1 MKRIAILVAAAAV
14 IAATVYAFQ
23 SPDMRVQLA
32 TALDAALRPG
42 KSVLV
47 PEGTP
52 LVLRLEDRLS
62 SEDSHVGDDFKAT
75 VTVPVKVDGEEVIP
89 AGAEVYGHVIEAVP
103 GGHISGHGRLGLYF
117 DELKMGSLNVPIDTR
132 GGTYVGGTNAKRS
145 AGWIG
150 GGAVAGGLLGGAAGH
165 SGGSAVTGALLG
177 AAAGTGVSMASRP
190 PDIVL
195 APGMRLQLRLDHEL
209 TVHVQPA

>member
-1 MKRIAILVAAAAV
+1 MKRIAMLAAVAAVSAV
-14 IAATVYAFQ
+14 TVYAYK
-23 SPDMRVQLA
+23 SPDMREQVA
-32 TALDAALRPG
+32 TAFDAALHPG

-52 LVLRLEDRLS
+52 LVMRLEDRLS
-62 SEDSHVGDDFKAT
+62 SQESHVGDDFKAT

-89 AGAEVYGHVIEAVP
+89 AGAEVYGHVIEAVSA
-103 GGHISGHGRLGLYF
+103 GHISGHGKLGLYF

-132 GGTYVGGTNAKRS
+132 GETYTGGSNARHS

-165 SGGSAVTGALLG
+165 SGGSALTGALLG
-177 AAAGTGVSMASRP
+177 AAAGTGVSMATRS

-195 APGMRLQLRLDHEL
+195 APGMRLQVRLDHEL